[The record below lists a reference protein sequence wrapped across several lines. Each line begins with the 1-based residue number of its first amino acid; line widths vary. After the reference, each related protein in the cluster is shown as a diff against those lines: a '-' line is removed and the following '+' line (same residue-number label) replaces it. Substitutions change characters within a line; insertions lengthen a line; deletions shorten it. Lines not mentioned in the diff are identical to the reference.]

1 MAISQVRAQFN
12 GQWYTLTYN
21 EQTRRY
27 EAEITPSVHSG
38 DQPGGRFN
46 VKVEATNDTGA
57 VSTTDGNTFAGLLVD
72 VYETTKPTV
81 ALVSPPP
88 GYVTNSTPTVTFS
101 AVDNDGGSGIDPS
114 TAVVTLDGDT
124 VPSDQVSISAGSGG
138 AYTIVYTPLAAIADG
153 AHQIVLTISDNDGNS
168 SSATAD
174 YVIDTTPPE
183 LSVLLSF
190 EEVVTD
196 EYTVEITGHASDVIA
211 NPVTVTVKNNNGNP
225 VSLPVEETRFSHVLD
240 LAVGENNIVVTATD
254 AAGLTTTRDY
264 YIIRLITDRTQSD
277 VDRVLEITQKVARG
291 TATTDEQNEWFSGMR
306 GAYNA
311 IDLNRVNTAME
322 FIHGWIE
329 KAGYANDYVDQGIVW
344 TLDDIQT
351 QEQMQAYLNNVGAI
365 GSVFPIEN
373 PPALPSSMVFFTFA
387 GANAIEK
394 TLVLADKIRPFLVNR
409 SQFVSGE
416 IFCGEV

>member
-46 VKVEATNDTGA
+46 VTVEATNDTGS

-88 GYVTNSTPTVTFS
+88 GYITNSTPTVTFS

-114 TAVVTLDGDT
+114 TAVVTLDGDAI
-124 VPSDQVSISAGSGG
+124 PSDQVSITAGSGG

-168 SSATAD
+168 SSVTAE
-174 YVIDTTPPE
+174 YIIDTTPPE
-183 LSVLLSF
+183 LSTELSF

-196 EYTVEITGHASDVIA
+196 EYTVEISGHASDVTA
-211 NPVTVTVKNNNGNP
+211 NPVTVTVKNNDGDP
-225 VSLPVEETRFSHVLD
+225 VSLSVEETEFSHVLD
-240 LAVGENNIVVTATD
+240 LTVGENNIVVTATD
-254 AAGLTTTRDY
+254 AAGLTTTQEY
-264 YIIRLITDRTQSD
+264 YVIRLITDRTQSD
-277 VDRVLEITQKVARG
+277 VDRVLEITQKIAQG
-291 TATTDEQNEWFSGMR
+291 TATTEEQNEWFSGMR

-311 IDLNRVNTAME
+311 ADLNRVNTAME
-322 FIHGWIE
+322 YIQGWIE
-329 KAGYANDYVDQGIVW
+329 KAGYANSYVDQGITW
-344 TLDDIQT
+344 TIDDIQT
-351 QEQMQAYLNNVGAI
+351 QEQMQKYLNNVDVI
-365 GSVFPIEN
+365 GRVFPIKN
-373 PPALPSSMVFFTFA
+373 PPDLPSSIVFLTFI
-387 GANAIEK
+387 GANSIEK
-394 TLVLADKIRPFLVNR
+394 VLVQTDKIKPLLDRSPFI
-409 SQFVSGE
+409 SGE
-416 IFCGEV
+416 IYCGEV

>member
-38 DQPGGRFN
+38 GQPGGRFN
-46 VKVEATNDTGA
+46 VTVEATNDTGS

-81 ALVSPPP
+81 TLVSPSP

-101 AVDNDGGSGIDPS
+101 AVDNEGGSGINPS
-114 TAVVTLDGDT
+114 TAVVTLDGGA

-138 AYTIVYTPLAAIADG
+138 AYTIVYTPLVAISDG
-153 AHQIVLTISDNDGNS
+153 AHQIALTISDNDGNS
-168 SSATAD
+168 SSVTAE
-174 YVIDTTPPE
+174 YIIDTTPPE

-196 EYTVEITGHASDVIA
+196 EYTVEITGHAADVTA
-211 NPVTVTVKNNNGNP
+211 NPVTVTVKNNNGDP

-254 AAGLTTTRDY
+254 AAGLTTTREY
-264 YIIRLITDRTQSD
+264 YVIRLITDRTQFD
-277 VDRVLEITQKVARG
+277 VDRAFDITLKMAQG
-291 TATTDEQNEWFSGMR
+291 TVTIDESIEWFLGMR

-311 IDLNRVNTAME
+311 VDLNRVNTAMKY
-322 FIHGWIE
+322 IHGWIE
-329 KAGYANDYVDQGIVW
+329 NAGYTNDYVDQGIIW
-344 TLDDIQT
+344 TTDDFQT
-351 QEQMQAYLNNVGAI
+351 QDQMQGYLNNVDAI
-365 GSVFPIEN
+365 GRVFPVKN
-373 PPALPSSMVFFTFA
+373 PPALPSSMGFLTFIS
-387 GANAIEK
+387 ANSIEK
-394 TLVLADKIRPFLVNR
+394 VLVQTDKIKPLLDRSPFI
-409 SQFVSGE
+409 SGE
-416 IFCGEV
+416 IYCGEV

>member
-46 VKVEATNDTGA
+46 VTVEATNDTGS

-81 ALVSPPP
+81 TLISPSP

-101 AVDNDGGSGIDPS
+101 AVDNDGGSGINPS
-114 TAVVTLDGDT
+114 TAVVTLDGDA

-138 AYTIVYTPLAAIADG
+138 AYTIVYTPLADISDGSHKIA
-153 AHQIVLTISDNDGNS
+153 LTISDNDGNS
-168 SSATAD
+168 AIATAD

-183 LSVLLSF
+183 LSTKLSF

-211 NPVTVTVKNNNGNP
+211 NPVTVTVKNNDGDP
-225 VSLPVEETRFSHVLD
+225 VSLSVESTKFSHVLD
-240 LAVGENNIVVTATD
+240 LAVGENNIVVIATD
-254 AAGLTTTRDY
+254 AAGLTTTREY
-264 YIIRLITDRTQSD
+264 YVIRLITDRTQSD
-277 VDRVLEITQKVARG
+277 VDRVLDITKKIAQG

-311 IDLNRVNTAME
+311 VDLNRVNIAMKY
-322 FIHGWIE
+322 IHGWIE
-329 KAGYANDYVDQGIVW
+329 KAGYESDYVEQGIMW
-344 TLDDIQT
+344 GIEDIQT
-351 QEQMQAYLNNVGAI
+351 QEQMQGYLNNVDAL
-365 GSVFPIEN
+365 GSVFPIKN
-373 PPALPSSMVFFTFA
+373 PPDLPSSIVFFTFI
-387 GANAIEK
+387 GANSIEK
-394 TLVLADKIRPFLVNR
+394 VLVQTDKIKPLLDRSPFI
-409 SQFVSGE
+409 SGE
-416 IFCGEV
+416 IYCGEV

>member
-38 DQPGGRFN
+38 GQPGGRFN
-46 VKVEATNDTGA
+46 VTVEATNDTGSVA
-57 VSTTDGNTFAGLLVD
+57 TTDGNTFAGLLVD

-81 ALVSPPP
+81 TLVSPSP

-101 AVDNDGGSGIDPS
+101 AVDNEGGSGINPS
-114 TAVVTLDGDT
+114 TAVVTLDGEA

-138 AYTIVYTPLAAIADG
+138 AYTIVYTPITVISDG
-153 AHQIVLTISDNDGNS
+153 AHKVVLTISDNDGNS
-168 SSATAD
+168 SIATAD

-183 LSVLLSF
+183 LSTKLSF

-196 EYTVEITGHASDVIA
+196 EYTVEITGHASDVTA
-211 NPVTVTVKNNNGNP
+211 NPVTVTVKNNNGDP
-225 VSLPVEETRFSHVLD
+225 ISLPIEDTEFSHILD

-254 AAGLTTTRDY
+254 AAGLTTTREY
-264 YIIRLITDRTQSD
+264 YVIRLITDRTQSD
-277 VDRVLEITQKVARG
+277 VDRVLEITQKIAQG

-306 GAYNA
+306 GSYNA
-311 IDLNRVNTAME
+311 VDLNRVNIAME
-322 FIHGWIE
+322 YIHGWIE
-329 KAGYANDYVDQGIVW
+329 KAGYESDYVEQGIMW
-344 TLDDIQT
+344 GIEDIQT
-351 QEQMQAYLNNVGAI
+351 QEQMQGYLNNVDAL

-373 PPALPSSMVFFTFA
+373 PPGLPSSIVFLTFI
-387 GANAIEK
+387 GANSIEK
-394 TLVLADKIRPFLVNR
+394 VLVQTDKIKPLLDRSPFI
-409 SQFVSGE
+409 SGE
-416 IFCGEV
+416 IYCGEV

>member
-46 VKVEATNDTGA
+46 VTVEATNDTGS

-81 ALVSPPP
+81 TLVSPPS

-101 AVDNDGGSGIDPS
+101 AVDNEGGSGINPS
-114 TAVVTLDGDT
+114 TAVVTLDGDA
-124 VPSDQVSISAGSGG
+124 VPSDQVSITAGSGG
-138 AYTIVYTPLAAIADG
+138 AYTIVYTPLTAISDG

-168 SSATAD
+168 SSAIAE

-183 LSVLLSF
+183 LSVFLSF

-196 EYTVEITGHASDVIA
+196 EYTVEITGHASDVTA
-211 NPVTVTVKNNNGNP
+211 NPVTVTVKNNDGDP
-225 VSLPVEETRFSHVLD
+225 VSLSVESTKFSHVLD

-254 AAGLTTTRDY
+254 AAGLTTTRKY
-264 YIIRLITDRTQSD
+264 YVIRLITDRTQSD
-277 VDRVLEITQKVARG
+277 VDRVLEITQKIAQG

-306 GAYNA
+306 GSYNA
-311 IDLNRVNTAME
+311 VDLNRVNIAME
-322 FIHGWIE
+322 YIHGWIE
-329 KAGYANDYVDQGIVW
+329 KAGYTSDYVEQGIVW
-344 TLDDIQT
+344 DIDDIQT
-351 QEQMQAYLNNVGAI
+351 QEQMQRYLDNADAI
-365 GSVFPIEN
+365 GRVFPIEN
-373 PPALPSSMVFFTFA
+373 PPDLPSSIVFLTFI
-387 GANAIEK
+387 GANSIEK
-394 TLVLADKIRPFLVNR
+394 VLVQTDKIKPLLDRSPFI
-409 SQFVSGE
+409 SGE
-416 IFCGEV
+416 IYCGEV